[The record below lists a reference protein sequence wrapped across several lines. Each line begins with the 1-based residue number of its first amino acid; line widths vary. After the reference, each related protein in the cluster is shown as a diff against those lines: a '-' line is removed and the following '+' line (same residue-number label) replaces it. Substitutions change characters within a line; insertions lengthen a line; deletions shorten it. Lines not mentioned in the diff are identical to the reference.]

1 MTSEPMMS
9 IETTG
14 MADVMLVLMDRMAT
28 RFRER
33 FINSVYV

>member
-1 MTSEPMMS
+1 MS

-14 MADVMLVLMDRMAT
+14 MADVTLVLMDLMAT